1 MMMERRDEESSEE
14 RALGLWF
21 ETVAQVITGVLTR
34 RAKRRDD
41 DSKAGDGGIDEGR
54 KLLEGEYRGAG
65 RRS

>member
-1 MMMERRDEESSEE
+1 MMTERWDEERSEE

-34 RAKRRDD
+34 RAKRPDD
-41 DSKAGDGGIDEGR
+41 DSKAGDGGSDEGR
-54 KLLEGEYRGAG
+54 KLLEGEHRRAG